1 MKRSPYIRACHSWAA
16 VMDANSIP
24 DDIKTFINELV
35 CRSHDA
41 TARRGSG
48 SCPLHKGPTDVPSVM
63 TCSEWLVV
71 IGSLLQIVG
80 VAVVFVELAVIRSNE
95 FGEPTPWSKLKTRWR
110 RLRRRPQ
117 VGAADELGTTD
128 HATAVMT
135 PAAPSSDA
143 TDAERLA
150 YVERYV
156 EILRNDVNALY
167 GEIGRQAEA
176 LIVEVRK
183 REEAVRAEMDRR
195 DQDRRDKLRPAM
207 VRQALGG
214 ACLIIGLILATIG
227 SVT

>member
-1 MKRSPYIRACHSWAA
+1 
-16 VMDANSIP
+16 
-24 DDIKTFINELV
+24 
-35 CRSHDA
+35 
-41 TARRGSG
+41 
-48 SCPLHKGPTDVPSVM
+48 
-63 TCSEWLVV
+63 
-71 IGSLLQIVG
+71 
-80 VAVVFVELAVIRSNE
+80 
-95 FGEPTPWSKLKTRWR
+95 
-110 RLRRRPQ
+110 
-117 VGAADELGTTD
+117 
-128 HATAVMT
+128 MT

-176 LIVEVRK
+176 PIVEVRK

-195 DQDRRDKLRPAM
+195 DQDRRDKLRPEM
-207 VRQALGG
+207 DRQALGA